1 MPQKKGQVKGQQ
13 CLTTFFSPNKVE
25 SATSSKPAKKV
36 EPEHKIGTAVKIKV
50 GNKSKA
56 HATYKSGKIAG
67 FNGIS
72 YSIKWDATGK
82 TSKLS
87 PQETAHAV
95 QVAPKIGTRV
105 EKEFPEQGFFQGLVV
120 DITHADDFMYYYV
133 LYDDGDEE
141 EIEQDEFDQCRETY
155 ISRNG
160 DSKPAPT
167 VEKEEE
173 EEKIDDPTIVST
185 STTSSNANNK
195 RQRRRVQYNEES
207 GDDDDDGDGDFGEP
221 APKSKRKV
229 AKKRKVL
236 EDDLDDEEFE
246 MGAASDDESLPDDMD
261 VDDESEASLPKKTT
275 ARAKA
280 KQTKGKEA
288 KAEETEAD
296 IPKEVPEGWTKDP
309 EFWNR
314 LNKERKNFKP
324 NNNPQKWPTGAYV
337 DPVGIDPTHGI
348 VEGIITEQVGKVG
361 RLLQMVAAQDGA
373 NGILGE
379 LGYPIKLM
387 TACSGTDAPSIALG
401 LVQECYAK
409 LQSSQTFEY
418 SHEMSCEI
426 EPFKQAYI
434 GRNFPGVPLFP
445 DINKLIE
452 PDVKDVYGRSQAVPD
467 GNLFVAGTS
476 CKDFSMLKTTYRKD
490 IEDKGTSGQTFLSAV
505 EFLEQKQ
512 PRVAIF
518 ENVDGAP
525 WSKMQEYITGRV
537 SLEDRNVSKNIVG
550 ASGDADKKL
559 IFSVNDDGMYVAEEI
574 PRQVGIRAGAIVR
587 GFVKQGNHP
596 NDIVPLRTST
606 TTKKIT
612 LGELAKKHKI
622 NLDGDT
628 LVLDKKARYCTHLC
642 KLDTKEYGL
651 PQTRNRKYLFIWRS
665 DEPDDDLGEYF
676 QEILDHLKTP
686 LLHSM
691 DAFLLPDTHDRIRCF
706 REALRSGPGL
716 MVKRERAKEE
726 DFWDWDKSKVKDL
739 AVHRVFREANGL
751 AERSRWLTGWGTL
764 GRKSLAPGLWPEL
777 VHCWNHRRLDLIDCF
792 SGAAV
797 RDAISRDPMH
807 HAFTWDLSQNVT
819 RAPFRSATCGVS
831 GCVTPGGELLLPYRG
846 RSVMGYEKLLL
857 QGIPFSRLILGPET
871 EVQLSDLAGNA
882 MSVPVIN
889 ATMLAAICA
898 PQLRRQ
904 RETNKKVLLTNFAF
918 SQKYATANGAVLA
931 ERGDMYDV
939 PRDTSA
945 KTFVG
950 VFSSLLGDFARDAY
964 RTSVLCYCES
974 SGTVSTAQIMEC
986 CDCGMSVCRKCCS
999 EYQVHDHDLKP
1010 VENSGAMSNIRPDP
1024 HEFERKLR
1032 SKVPSVLRLSEGWE
1046 EVLKDGDGLESFSFQ
1061 LQEVR
1066 REKGHWQLLYGAW
1079 EDQGRGKQVAEI
1091 RVLVGRIKK
1100 LDPEYRI
1107 AAYIRCYAPAI
1118 RHKNPYRGKLKDA
1131 ARIELSSSS
1140 NQVDCWEVPI
1150 SPQECTINLVG
1161 SEEVESQRVLIG
1173 LNDDAARALKSHDVK
1188 NAFKPPIDSRNHL
1201 THYHSKWKTWPG
1213 TIKVSGSG
1221 TGIVNGIYRKTK
1233 CTHTIVLSALWKRDG
1248 TCDKPAM
1255 YLFFRPDVLRTQLD
1269 TAVFSLSPSYKDTD
1283 EVFELDDWI
1292 PENTLLERTH
1302 KTSAKGLTWKPLASG
1317 FTVEVPKPRLNVLPM
1332 HDSFDRQ
1339 VSNLVDPT
1347 KDIPI
1352 LCTIG
1357 GLSTEITASVLEYT
1371 SLEEAGDVVN
1381 IDLFGKAGTRN
1392 AKRLSIIAAPSLL
1405 KCAAE
1410 GNLPLTLS
1418 KWYKLPKSIVF
1429 GHCPINVPSR
1439 PVGRWRRRSDRDN
1452 IWEREYDNE
1461 ESNDYYHRLFHR
1473 PKAFSVE
1480 VDRSQGTMTLKMNP
1494 YVAAHRA
1501 AAQLGGEET
1510 GSVEVDYCLSE
1521 LSSMGEPPTTDFH
1534 VPNSDRYTETI
1545 VGDME
1550 LPLYKRQAKALTRMQ
1565 AIENGEVLFPEE
1577 ERSEIVLPGIGWCLI
1592 AKAAKHSPLRG
1603 GVLGDAIGSG
1613 KTVVTIALIL
1623 AGAEKARSRRN
1634 VETGRSGASLI
1645 VVPPGLVQQWDD
1657 ERKKFTKNK
1666 LRCIRVDSTSALMK
1680 FSVEDFCN
1688 ADVVIVPA
1696 GLIEE
1701 AKGKKR
1707 PYTENLSKKAR
1718 AGSIPQAPT
1727 YYSQREAPTIEGT
1740 WVRNMSSGPEI
1751 YVGNK
1756 GKQKDRDSQ
1765 AYYGHCYSEAIKKL
1779 REKKFA
1785 PSQRGVPIE
1794 YFTWERIIID
1804 ECHETLVTGKGRETN
1819 DADFKATARR
1829 GAREFLGVA
1838 ETSISNRPLIAET
1851 GVWGLTGTPLLE
1863 TEARVTELANL
1874 MGGTYLTGASNHWRK
1889 EERESGRDLF
1899 LNQQEATRSREYRCA
1914 VQQACHRYVK
1924 EACQRNR
1931 GEALQ
1936 VKLTRKNVH
1945 VNMSESEGKDFQ
1957 KLTNDIDQ
1965 STFDLS
1971 PGQLGEKAGD
1981 VLSISCSSKARHS
1994 ALLGSV
2000 DAILEKEPGT
2010 KIIVFANTSFGGY
2023 ASALKALESG
2033 GKRYCHVSDESSV
2046 EEQNETISWF
2056 RHVDVSEAE
2065 RQRPR
2070 ILLLSFEQAAGHNLQ
2085 EACHN
2090 VIIYDPYYSGS
2101 DAVADAS
2108 VEEQAVGRVM
2118 RQGQKRDVTVTRILV
2133 SGPKGERC
2141 LDDWIM
2147 ERNLDEKVLQ
2157 AATSNF
2163 D

>member
-1 MPQKKGQVKGQQ
+1 MIQKIGKKG
-13 CLTTFFSPNKVE
+13 
-25 SATSSKPAKKV
+25 
-36 EPEHKIGTAVKIKV
+36 
-50 GNKSKA
+50 KA
-56 HATYKSGKIAG
+56 NATYKSGKIAG
-67 FNGIS
+67 FNGKS
-72 YSIKWDATGK
+72 YSIKLDATTK
-82 TSKLS
+82 PQKLS
-87 PQETAHAV
+87 PKETAWAV
-95 QVAPKIGTRV
+95 QIASKIGSKV
-105 EKEFPEQGFFQGLVV
+105 EKEFPEHGFFQGTVV
-120 DITHADDFMYYYV
+120 DMTDSDDEIYHHV

-141 EIEQDEFDQCRETY
+141 DLDQAEFDECRAAY

-160 DSKPAPT
+160 DIKYDSN

-173 EEKIDDPTIVST
+173 EKSDGLTIVST
-185 STTSSNANNK
+185 STESPRAENK
-195 RQRRRVQYNEES
+195 RQRRQIQYREDS
-207 GDDDDDGDGDFGEP
+207 DDDDDADLVEP
-221 APKSKRKV
+221 ATKSKRKA
-229 AKKRKVL
+229 AKKRKVIKG
-236 EDDLDDEEFE
+236 DSDDDEEFE
-246 MGAASDDESLPDDMD
+246 MGTDSDDEPLPNDMD
-261 VDDESEASLPKKTT
+261 VDFESPPNEKN
-275 ARAKA
+275 ARSKA
-280 KQTKGKEA
+280 KKATGKNVI
-288 KAEETEAD
+288 KLEETEVD
-296 IPKEVPEGWTKDP
+296 DHEVPEGWTKDP

-314 LNKERKNFKP
+314 LKKERKNFKP
-324 NNNPQKWPTGAYV
+324 NNNPQKWPKNGTYV
-337 DPVGIDPTHGI
+337 DPVGVDPTHGI
-348 VEGIITEQVGKVG
+348 VEGIITEQVCKVG
-361 RLLQMVAAQDGA
+361 RLLQMVSAQ
-373 NGILGE
+373 NETEGIPAE

-452 PDVKDVYGRSQAVPD
+452 PDVKDVYGRSQSIPD

-505 EFLEQKQ
+505 EFLEQQQ

-537 SLEDRNVSKNIVG
+537 ALEHRNVTKNIVG
-550 ASGDADKKL
+550 VSGDADKKL
-559 IFSVNDDGMYVAEEI
+559 VFSVNKDGRYVAEEI
-574 PRQVGIRAGAIVR
+574 PRQVGIRAGAIVK

-596 NDIVPLRTST
+596 NNIVPLGASP
-606 TTKKIT
+606 TTKTVK
-612 LGELAKKHKI
+612 LGDIAKKHKI
-622 NLDGDT
+622 NLEGDT
-628 LVLDKKARYCTHLC
+628 LVLEKKARYCTHLC

-651 PQTRNRKYLFIWRS
+651 PQTRNRKYLFIWRC

-726 DFWDWDKSKVKDL
+726 NFWDWDKSKVKDL
-739 AVHRVFREANGL
+739 AVHHVFREANGL
-751 AERSRWLTGWGTL
+751 AERSRWLTGWDTL

-797 RDAISRDPMH
+797 RDAISRDPLH
-807 HAFTWDLSQNVT
+807 HAFVWDLSQNVT

-857 QGIPFSRLILGPET
+857 QGIPFSRLLLGPET

-882 MSVPVIN
+882 MSVPVVN
-889 ATMLAAICA
+889 AAMLAAICA
-898 PQLRRQ
+898 PQLKRQ
-904 RETNKKVLLTNFAF
+904 REINKKILLSSFAF
-918 SQKYATANGAVLA
+918 SQKYASANGVVLA
-931 ERGDMYDV
+931 ERGDV
-939 PRDTSA
+939 NNIERDTNA
-945 KTFVG
+945 KTFVEI
-950 VFSSLLGDFARDAY
+950 FSPLLGEFARDAY

-974 SGTVSTAQIMEC
+974 SGSVASAQILEC
-986 CDCGMSVCRKCCS
+986 RDCGMSVCRDCCS
-999 EYQVHDHDLKP
+999 EYDVHNHDLRT
-1010 VENSGAMSNIRPDP
+1010 VDVAGALVNSRPDP

-1032 SKVPSVLRLSEGWE
+1032 SKVPPVLRLSEGWE

-1066 REKGHWQLLYGAW
+1066 RCKGHWQLQYGAW
-1079 EDQGRGKQVAEI
+1079 EDHGRGKQVAEI
-1091 RVLVGRIKK
+1091 RVLVGRIKT
-1100 LDPEYRI
+1100 LDLDYRI

-1131 ARIELSSSS
+1131 ARIVLSSSS
-1140 NQVDCWEVPI
+1140 NLADCWEVPCT
-1150 SPQECTINLVG
+1150 PQTCDIELVG
-1161 SEEVESQRVLIG
+1161 SDEVESQRVLIG
-1173 LNDDAARALKSHDVK
+1173 LNDDAANALKSHDVK
-1188 NAFKPPIDSRNHL
+1188 KAFQPPINSRNPM
-1201 THYHSKWKTWPG
+1201 TQYHSKWKTWPG
-1213 TIKVSGSG
+1213 TIAVSGSD
-1221 TGIVNGIYRKTK
+1221 TELINGSYRKMK
-1233 CTHTIVLSALWKRDG
+1233 CTKSVVLSALWRRDA
-1248 TCDKPAM
+1248 TDDEPAM
-1255 YLFFRPDVLRTQLD
+1255 YLFLRPDVLRAQLD
-1269 TAVFSLSPSYKDTD
+1269 TAVFSASPSYKDTN
-1283 EVFELDDWI
+1283 EVFELHDWI
-1292 PENTLLERTH
+1292 PENTLVERTY
-1302 KTSAKGLTWKPLASG
+1302 KTSAKGLNWEPLADT
-1317 FTVEVPKPRLNVLPM
+1317 FTVEVPKPSLNVRPI
-1332 HDSFDRQ
+1332 HDSFADQ
-1339 VSNLVDPT
+1339 VSSLVDPST
-1347 KDIPI
+1347 ADTPI
-1352 LCTIG
+1352 LCNIG
-1357 GLSTEITASVLEYT
+1357 GLSTELVQSLLEYT
-1371 SLEEAGDVVN
+1371 SLDEAGDVVK

-1392 AKRLSIIAAPSLL
+1392 AKRLSIVAAPSLL

-1410 GNLPLTLS
+1410 DNLPLKLS
-1418 KWYKLPKSIVF
+1418 MWYKLPESTVF
-1429 GHCPINVPSR
+1429 GQCPINVPPR
-1439 PVGRWRRRSDRDN
+1439 PVGRWRQRSDRDN
-1452 IWEREYDNE
+1452 TWEREYDNE
-1461 ESNDYYHRLFHR
+1461 ESNAYYHRLFDR
-1473 PKAFSVE
+1473 PKAFAVE
-1480 VDRSQGTMTLKMNP
+1480 VGRSQGTIAFRMNP
-1494 YVAAHRA
+1494 HVAAHRA

-1510 GSVEVDYCLSE
+1510 GSVEVEYCLSE
-1521 LSSMGEPPTTDFH
+1521 LSSMGEPPTSDFH
-1534 VPNSDRYTETI
+1534 VPNSDSYIETT
-1545 VGDME
+1545 VNSME

-1565 AIENGEVLFPEE
+1565 AIENGEVSFPEE

-1634 VETGRSGASLI
+1634 IQVGRSGASLI

-1666 LRCIRVDSTSALMK
+1666 LRCIRVDSTLSLMK
-1680 FSVEDFCN
+1680 FSVEDLCN
-1688 ADVVIVPA
+1688 ADIVIVPA

-1707 PYTENLSKKAR
+1707 PYTENLSKKAS
-1718 AGSIPQAPT
+1718 APKIPQAPT

-1765 AYYGHCYSEAIKKL
+1765 AYYGHCYSEAIQKL
-1779 REKKFA
+1779 RQKKFA
-1785 PSQRGVPIE
+1785 PSERGVPIE
-1794 YFTWERIIID
+1794 YFTWERLIID
-1804 ECHETLVTGKGRETN
+1804 ECHETLVTGKGLESN
-1819 DADFKATARR
+1819 SADFKATARR

-1838 ETSISNRPLIAET
+1838 ETIISKRPLIAET

-1914 VQQACHRYVK
+1914 VQRSCHLYVK

-1931 GEALQ
+1931 GEKLQ
-1936 VKLTRKNVH
+1936 VQLTRKQIN
-1945 VNMSESEGKDFQ
+1945 VNMSESEGKQFQ

-1965 STFDLS
+1965 STFDIS
-1971 PGQLGEKAGD
+1971 PGQLGEKAAD
-1981 VLSISCSSKARHS
+1981 ILSISCSSKARHS

-2000 DAILEKEPGT
+2000 DAILQQEPWT

-2033 GKRYCHVSDESSV
+2033 GKRCCHVSDESSV
-2046 EEQNETISWF
+2046 AEQNETISWF

-2065 RQRPR
+2065 RRRPR
-2070 ILLLSFEQAAGHNLQ
+2070 ILVLSFEQAAGHNLQ

-2090 VIIYDPYYSGS
+2090 IIIYDPYYSGS

-2118 RQGQKRDVTVTRILV
+2118 RQGQKCDVTVTRILV
-2133 SGPKGERC
+2133 KGPQGERC
-2141 LDDWIM
+2141 LDDWIV